1 MFVMT
6 EAAGGFLTH
15 VLEEAHAAEDTAVRF
30 VLEGEHIA
38 PKLDT
43 VHPGDDV
50 FAHAGRKVLIVDKG
64 VARVLGSSILDVEK
78 TMSGS
83 KLILMH

>member
-6 EAAGGFLTH
+6 EAAGGFLTRI
-15 VLEEAHAAEDTAVRF
+15 LQEAHATEDTAVRF
-30 VLEGEHIA
+30 VFEGEHVS

-43 VHPGDDV
+43 VQPGDDV

-64 VARVLGSSILDVEK
+64 VARLLGSSILDVEK
-78 TMSGS
+78 TMNGS

>member
-6 EAAGGFLTH
+6 EAAGGFLTRL
-15 VLEEAHAAEDTAVRF
+15 LEEARAADDTAVRF
-30 VLEGEHIA
+30 VLEGERVT
-38 PKLDT
+38 PMLDT
-43 VHPGDDV
+43 VRAGDDV

-64 VARVLGSSILDVEK
+64 VSQALGSSVLDVEK
-78 TMSGS
+78 TLNGS